1 MKPRMRKTLT
11 DVRGLIAEHGW
22 IQGKMF
28 DNEHGYCLTGACMA
42 VAGFPSN
49 HCTNVFRLLVEQ
61 IPGGPKVLHSE
72 LPYSAY
78 LMSFNDSPGR
88 TKEEALTLIDKALK
102 ET

>member
-28 DNEHGYCLTGACMA
+28 DNGYCLTGACIA
-42 VAGFPSN
+42 VAGFAN
-49 HCTNVFRLLVEQ
+49 DHCTNAIRMLVEQ
-61 IPGGPKVLHSE
+61 IPDAPKVIHPE
-72 LPYSAY
+72 LPHSAY
-78 LMSFNDSPGR
+78 LMSFNDTPGR
-88 TKEEALTLIDKALK
+88 TKEEALTLIDNALK